1 MTTSRITLFS
11 LVILSI
17 IHVFI
22 LRSFNADMTQI
33 LAIVIPEVVLT
44 FGLFIF
50 LRSQRAKQDNH
61 LSQFAAAVAH
71 SKKINLKFRF
81 AENNSDMPPECVE
94 FNNWLTVIDHLL
106 AEVYVS
112 SARLTPMSEEL
123 RDTYS
128 SFIQKASMQH
138 SHGSVLGESMNHMLA
153 VTGELDDNLVQIFE
167 AVDAATLTVEQTR
180 ADADK
185 SQQSLNKL
193 SQQIEQTGQ
202 QIESLKQDTDQISS
216 IIGVID
222 AIAKQTNLL
231 ALNAAIEAARA
242 GEHGRGFAVV
252 ADEVRNLASRTTEST
267 QAVSE
272 MIVHIQKGSD
282 AVYELMLQS
291 QNETGQTVEIS
302 NQAAQKVDQIQS
314 SMMEIQNLSDQ
325 ISQQVK
331 QQKAVSDEAQ
341 SSVDAM
347 IVLNSDTL
355 SSSKIQAVSTDDL
368 DSLSRGLKEKL
379 EMFEFNDM
387 TWDTKARPIKKPAP
401 QTQEDSGGMGEID
414 LF

>member
-1 MTTSRITLFS
+1 MTAPRITLFS
-11 LVILSI
+11 LIILSI
-17 IHVFI
+17 IHVFL
-22 LRSFNADMTQI
+22 LRSFNSDMSQI
-33 LAIVIPEVVLT
+33 LAIVIPEVVLA
-44 FGLFIF
+44 FALYLL
-50 LRSQRAKQDNH
+50 LRSQRARQDNY
-61 LSQFAAAVAH
+61 LSRFAAAVAH
-71 SKKINLKFRF
+71 STKINLKFRF
-81 AENNSDMPPECVE
+81 TEHNRDMPPECEE
-94 FNNWLTVIDHLL
+94 FNNWLAVIDHLL

-112 SARLTPMSEEL
+112 SARLAPMSEEL

-128 SFIQKASMQH
+128 SFIQKATMQH
-138 SHGSVLGESMNHMLA
+138 SHGSVLSESMNDMLA
-153 VTGELDDNLVQIFE
+153 VTGELDDNLIKIFE

-185 SQQSLNKL
+185 SQQSLSKL

-267 QAVSE
+267 KAVSE
-272 MIVHIQKGSD
+272 LIVHIQQGSD

-314 SMMEIQNLSDQ
+314 SMMDIQKLSDQ

-341 SSVDAM
+341 SSVEAM

-355 SSSKIQAVSTDDL
+355 SSSKIQAVSSDDL
-368 DSLSRGLKEKL
+368 DSLSNSLREKL

-387 TWDTKARPIKKPAP
+387 TWDTKARPVKKAP
-401 QTQEDSGGMGEID
+401 PKEEANTTGEID